1 MKAAVEK
8 YSLNPKVAMP
18 VIAGALV
25 NICVGPLAQHGIID
39 LTAYT
44 ADLTLVVMGVVGYM
58 TPN

>member
-1 MKAAVEK
+1 MKQAVEK
-8 YSLNPKVAMP
+8 YALDPKVAMP

-25 NICVGPLAQHGIID
+25 NVCVGPLADLGIID

-44 ADLTLVVMGVVGYM
+44 ADITLIAMGIVGYL